1 MSIRGS
7 RGQLARAMQDLV
19 VHWDRTRDSWRDSR
33 AREFEARV
41 LEPLNMKV
49 QHTAKAMDRMGLSL
63 QRARSEC
70 GPLSEF

>member
-1 MSIRGS
+1 MH
-7 RGQLARAMQDLV
+7 DLM

-41 LEPLNMKV
+41 LEPLGQKV
-49 QHTAKAMDRMGLSL
+49 DHTAQAMDRMALSI

-70 GPLSEF
+70 GPISGT